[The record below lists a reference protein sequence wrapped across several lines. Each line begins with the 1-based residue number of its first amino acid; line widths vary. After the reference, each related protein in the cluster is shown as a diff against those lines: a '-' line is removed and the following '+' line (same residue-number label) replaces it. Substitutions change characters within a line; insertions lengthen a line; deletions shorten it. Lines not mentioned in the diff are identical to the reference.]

1 MRDMLKSARKNEKRI
16 RVPILSQEESIVKDN
31 VEASG
36 LSLCP
41 KLRGVLAA
49 KKSVFVFLSLSLT
62 IMTAK
67 AGIPVIDGT
76 NVVQT
81 TISAVNN
88 VQAVA
93 KQIQQYQT
101 QLQQYENML
110 QNTVAPAAY
119 IWDQANSTINKLLQ
133 AQDTLNYYKNQ
144 AGSLDSYLKRYQD
157 ISYYRSSPCFNSNIA
172 CTAEDVSA
180 LRSAEESGSEARK
193 KANDA
198 VFKTIEQQ
206 QDSLQSDADNL
217 ADLQRQAS
225 GATGQMKAIQAG
237 NQLASAQTNQLLQIR
252 SLLLAQQNAV
262 STLAQ
267 VQADKDA
274 QQAVADQK
282 ALGGENTPSP
292 KRIW

>member
-1 MRDMLKSARKNEKRI
+1 MSTRF
-16 RVPILSQEESIVKDN
+16 
-31 VEASG
+31 
-36 LSLCP
+36 
-41 KLRGVLAA
+41 VLAA
-49 KKSVFVFLSLSLT
+49 KKALLASFVAS
-62 IMTAK
+62 IMALPAQ

-110 QNTVAPAAY
+110 KNTVAPAAY

-157 ISYYRSSPCFNSNIA
+157 VNYYRSSPCFNSNVE
-172 CTAEDVSA
+172 CTADEISA
-180 LRSAEESGSEARK
+180 LRKAEQNSSEARK

-198 VFKTIEQQ
+198 VFKALDEQ
-206 QDSLQSDADNL
+206 
-217 ADLQRQAS
+217 
-225 GATGQMKAIQAG
+225 
-237 NQLASAQTNQLLQIR
+237 
-252 SLLLAQQNAV
+252 
-262 STLAQ
+262 
-267 VQADKDA
+267 
-274 QQAVADQK
+274 
-282 ALGGENTPSP
+282 
-292 KRIW
+292 

>member
-1 MRDMLKSARKNEKRI
+1 MKKSLQA
-16 RVPILSQEESIVKDN
+16 VTL
-31 VEASG
+31 
-36 LSLCP
+36 
-41 KLRGVLAA
+41 LRTILAA
-49 KKSVFVFLSLSLT
+49 KKALLVSFVAS
-62 IMTAK
+62 IMTLPAQ
-67 AGIPVIDGT
+67 AGIPVIDST

-119 IWDQANSTINKLLQ
+119 IWDQTNSTINRLLQ

-157 ISYYRSSPCFNSNIA
+157 ISYYRSSPCFKSNIV
-172 CTAEDVSA
+172 CTADEISA
-180 LRSAEESGSEARK
+180 LRSADQNSSEARK

-198 VFKTIEQQ
+198 VFKVIDQQ
-206 QDSLQSDADNL
+206 QETLRSDANKL
-217 ADLQRQAS
+217 ADLQSQVT
-225 GATGQMKAIQAG
+225 GATGQMQAIQAA
-237 NQLASAQTNQLLQIR
+237 NQLASAQANQLLQIR
-252 SLLLAQQNAV
+252 SILVAQQNAAATV
-262 STLAQ
+262 AQ
-267 VQADKDA
+267 VQADREA
-274 QQAVADQK
+274 QQSVADEK
-282 ALGGENTPSP
+282 TLSGVNTPSP

>member
-1 MRDMLKSARKNEKRI
+1 MKLML
-16 RVPILSQEESIVKDN
+16 RVLSS
-31 VEASG
+31 
-36 LSLCP
+36 P
-41 KLRGVLAA
+41 RGILAA
-49 KKSVFVFLSLSLT
+49 KKVLVASFLAS
-62 IMTAK
+62 IMVLPVT

-157 ISYYRSSPCFNSNIA
+157 INYYRSSPCFNSNVE
-172 CTAEDVSA
+172 CTASEISA
-180 LRSAEESGSEARK
+180 LRKVEQNSSEARK

-198 VFKTIEQQ
+198 VFKAIDEQQ
-206 QDSLQSDADNL
+206 DTLQKDANNL
-217 ADLQRQAS
+217 ADLQTQAA
-225 GATGQMKAIQAG
+225 GAKGQMEAIQAA

-252 SLLLAQQNAV
+252 SLLVAQQNAAT
-262 STLAQ
+262 TLAQ
-267 VQADKDA
+267 AQADKEA
-274 QQAVADQK
+274 QQIAADEKVLARQ
-282 ALGGENTPSP
+282 NTPSP

>member
-1 MRDMLKSARKNEKRI
+1 MKLI
-16 RVPILSQEESIVKDN
+16 FRV
-31 VEASG
+31 AS
-36 LSLCP
+36 LQ
-41 KLRGVLAA
+41 RGILAA
-49 KKSVFVFLSLSLT
+49 KKALIVPFMASVIALPV
-62 IMTAK
+62 K

-88 VQAVA
+88 VQAVS

-110 QNTVAPAAY
+110 QNTVAPGAY
-119 IWDQANSTINKLLQ
+119 IWDQADSTINKLLQ

-157 ISYYRSSPCFNSNIA
+157 INYYRSSPCFNTNLE
-172 CTAEDVSA
+172 CTASEISA
-180 LRSAEESGSEARK
+180 LRKAEQDSSEARK

-198 VFKTIEQQ
+198 VFKAIDEQQ
-206 QDSLQSDADNL
+206 ETLQNDANNL
-217 ADLQRQAS
+217 ADLQTH
-225 GATGQMKAIQAG
+225 ATGAKGQMEAIQTA

-252 SLLLAQQNAV
+252 SLLVAQQNAAT
-262 STLAQ
+262 TLAQ
-267 VQADKDA
+267 AQADKEA
-274 QQAVADQK
+274 QQIAADEKVLAGQ
-282 ALGGENTPSP
+282 NTPSP

>member
-1 MRDMLKSARKNEKRI
+1 MKFILRI
-16 RVPILSQEESIVKDN
+16 FSSQRSF
-31 VEASG
+31 
-36 LSLCP
+36 
-41 KLRGVLAA
+41 LAA
-49 KKSVFVFLSLSLT
+49 KKALVASFIAYIVALPV
-62 IMTAK
+62 K

-88 VQAVA
+88 VQAVS

-119 IWDQANSTINKLLQ
+119 IWDQADSTINKLLQ

-157 ISYYRSSPCFNSNIA
+157 INYYRSSPCFNTNLE
-172 CTAEDVSA
+172 CTASEISA
-180 LRSAEESGSEARK
+180 LRKAEQDSSEARK

-198 VFKTIEQQ
+198 VFNAIDEQQ
-206 QDSLQSDADNL
+206 ETLQNDAYKL
-217 ADLQRQAS
+217 ADLQTH
-225 GATGQMKAIQAG
+225 ATGAKGQMEAIQTA

-252 SLLLAQQNAV
+252 SLLVAQQNAAT
-262 STLAQ
+262 TLAQ
-267 VQADKDA
+267 AQADKEA
-274 QQAVADQK
+274 QQIAADEKVLAGQ
-282 ALGGENTPSP
+282 NTPSP
-292 KRIW
+292 KRMW

>member
-1 MRDMLKSARKNEKRI
+1 MKLLVQMFTS
-16 RVPILSQEESIVKDN
+16 
-31 VEASG
+31 
-36 LSLCP
+36 
-41 KLRGVLAA
+41 LRGILAA
-49 KKSVFVFLSLSLT
+49 KKTAPIFLSVSL
-62 IMTAK
+62 IALAAK

-110 QNTVAPAAY
+110 RNTAAPAAY

-144 AGSLDSYLKRYQD
+144 TGSLDSYLKRYQD
-157 ISYYRSSPCFNSNIA
+157 INYYRSSACFNSNIS
-172 CTAEDVSA
+172 CTADDIKA
-180 LRSAEESGSEARK
+180 LRNADKDSSEARK

-198 VFKTIEQQ
+198 VFKALDQQ
-206 QDSLQSDADNL
+206 QESLQSDADNL
-217 ADLQRQAS
+217 VDLQSQAS

-237 NQLASAQTNQLLQIR
+237 NQLASAQANQLLQIR
-252 SLLLAQQNAV
+252 SLLVAQQNAAM
-262 STLAQ
+262 TLAQ
-267 VQADKDA
+267 VQADKEA
-274 QQAVADQK
+274 QQTVADEK
-282 ALGGENTPSP
+282 VLAGGNKPSP
-292 KRIW
+292 KRVW

>member
-1 MRDMLKSARKNEKRI
+1 MTNRI
-16 RVPILSQEESIVKDN
+16 I
-31 VEASG
+31 
-36 LSLCP
+36 
-41 KLRGVLAA
+41 LAA
-49 KKSVFVFLSLSLT
+49 KKALLASFVASV
-62 IMTAK
+62 MTLPAQ

-144 AGSLDSYLKRYQD
+144 AGSLDSYLQRYQD
-157 ISYYRSSPCFNSNIA
+157 VNYYRSSPCFNSNVS
-172 CTAEDVSA
+172 CTADEIKA
-180 LRSAEESGSEARK
+180 LQNADKNNSEARK

-198 VFKTIEQQ
+198 VFKAIDQQ
-206 QDSLQSDADNL
+206 QQTLTTDANNL
-217 ADLQRQAS
+217 ADLQSQAS
-225 GATGQMKAIQAG
+225 GAKGQMEAIQAA

-252 SLLLAQQNAV
+252 SILLAQQSAAA
-262 STLAQ
+262 TLAQ
-267 VQADKDA
+267 AEADKDA
-274 QQAVADQK
+274 QRTAASAAIREGTYTK
-282 ALGGENTPSP
+282 SP
-292 KRIW
+292 AKSW

>member
-1 MRDMLKSARKNEKRI
+1 MTNRI
-16 RVPILSQEESIVKDN
+16 I
-31 VEASG
+31 
-36 LSLCP
+36 
-41 KLRGVLAA
+41 LAA
-49 KKSVFVFLSLSLT
+49 KKALLASFVASV
-62 IMTAK
+62 MTLPAQ

-144 AGSLDSYLKRYQD
+144 AGSLDSYLQRYQD
-157 ISYYRSSPCFNSNIA
+157 VNYYRSSPCFNSNVS
-172 CTAEDVSA
+172 CTADEIKA
-180 LRSAEESGSEARK
+180 LQNADKNNSEARK

-198 VFKTIEQQ
+198 VFKAIDQQ
-206 QDSLQSDADNL
+206 QQTLTTDANNL
-217 ADLQRQAS
+217 ADLQSQAS
-225 GATGQMKAIQAG
+225 GAKGQMEAIQAA

-252 SLLLAQQNAV
+252 SILLAQQSAAA
-262 STLAQ
+262 TLAQ
-267 VQADKDA
+267 AQADKDA
-274 QQAVADQK
+274 QRTAASAAIREGTYTK
-282 ALGGENTPSP
+282 SP
-292 KRIW
+292 AKSW

>member
-1 MRDMLKSARKNEKRI
+1 MKLLVQMFTS
-16 RVPILSQEESIVKDN
+16 
-31 VEASG
+31 
-36 LSLCP
+36 
-41 KLRGVLAA
+41 LRGILAA
-49 KKSVFVFLSLSLT
+49 KKTVPIFISVSLIALA
-62 IMTAK
+62 AK

-101 QLQQYENML
+101 QLQQYESML
-110 QNTVAPAAY
+110 QNTAAPAAY

-157 ISYYRSSPCFNSNIA
+157 INYYKSSPCFNSNIE
-172 CTAEDVSA
+172 CTSAEIDA
-180 LRSAEESGSEARK
+180 LRSAERNNSEARK

-198 VFKTIEQQ
+198 VFKVIDQQ
-206 QDSLQSDADNL
+206 QQTLQQDADNV
-217 ADLQRQAS
+217 AELQSQAS

-237 NQLASAQTNQLLQIR
+237 NQLASAQANQLLQIR
-252 SLLLAQQNAV
+252 SLLVAQQNAAM
-262 STLAQ
+262 TLAQ
-267 VQADKDA
+267 VQADKEA
-274 QQAVADQK
+274 QQRVADENVL
-282 ALGGENTPSP
+282 AGENKQSP
-292 KRIW
+292 KRVW